1 MFCFKDLW
9 SIGTIAYQC
18 LTGKAPFTADSPQ
31 ALKMFYEKHV
41 NLVPEYVLLCEKVET
56 ILSKIFKK
64 NTLLKNIK
72 QSFLFKKRFLQN
84 TKMI

>member
-56 ILSKIFKK
+56 ILSEI
-64 NTLLKNIK
+64 
-72 QSFLFKKRFLQN
+72 LFY
-84 TKMI
+84 TK